1 MKISRSTHDMLG
13 GREGPKRYG
22 RGPLGILRKPLRRQ
36 VTRSQNQAPRLL
48 LANDDWRLRK
58 IRGEIREMP
67 KARTFHPSTCRGSFL
82 HHVPVSFHAVV
93 NGYRRSS
100 SQFETETFPPG
111 PHRLFLKMGR
121 GRIFCQHQ
129 RYPGLKLR
137 MEKHYLQTQS
147 PL

>member
-67 KARTFHPSTCRGSFL
+67 KARTFHPSTCRGSSSITSPYPFMRWLMDIVGLLHNSKQKRFL
-82 HHVPVSFHAVV
+82 LVLTDFFSKWLEAESYASIKDVQVENFVWK
-93 NGYRRSS
+93 NIIRRH
-100 SQFETETFPPG
+100 G
-111 PHRLFLKMGR
+111 V
-121 GRIFCQHQ
+121 
-129 RYPGLKLR
+129 
-137 MEKHYLQTQS
+137 
-147 PL
+147 